1 MHLLVKIE
9 FKNTSRYAIFSHLCF
24 YLCVGFY
31 THCFS
36 VCLLHYV
43 CDFIYTCVLSP
54 VLLAGLKWHVPDRA
68 ISSHSF
74 AIAVFLPCSM

>member
-1 MHLLVKIE
+1 MFLDMQFLVICV
-9 FKNTSRYAIFSHLCF
+9 FIFF
-24 YLCVGFY
+24 FY
-31 THCFS
+31 THRFL

-54 VLLAGLKWHVPDRA
+54 VLLVLALIAGLKWHVPDRA